1 MRRKERSEKMCA
13 KVEGKTLI
21 CVVLKVQELSEKV
34 GCVLQE
40 GFSVRAEISSS
51 MKKKSGNAGL

>member
-1 MRRKERSEKMCA
+1 MRKCVLRLRERPPS
-13 KVEGKTLI
+13 VLF
-21 CVVLKVQELSEKV
+21 LKVQELSEKV